1 MKNNYGKRLA
11 GSAKGNKIIN
21 VYGNVTWIN
30 RGIHQKELY
39 AAIEEQ
45 VTWEEIRRDIYNTAG
60 EIAERASEVSSILE
74 SPAELSIQ
82 QIVDLG
88 EMEKSLNR
96 KLDRLEQYQEDIKG
110 RYNAGEIKTWKEVNA
125 LKKVHKIL

>member
-30 RGIHQKELY
+30 RGIHQKQMF
-39 AAIEEQ
+39 EEVENQ
-45 VTWEEIRRDIYNTAG
+45 VTWEEIRREIYAMSGDIAQK
-60 EIAERASEVSSILE
+60 ALEVSQILE
-74 SPAELSIQ
+74 SPAELTLQ

-88 EMEKSLNR
+88 NMERSLER
-96 KLDRLEQYQEDIKG
+96 KLDRLENYQADVKN
-110 RYNAGEIKTWKEVNA
+110 RYDNGEIKTWKDVNT
-125 LKKVHKIL
+125 LKKVHKIS

>member
-1 MKNNYGKRLA
+1 MKNTYGKRLN

-30 RGIHQKELY
+30 RGIHQKQMF
-39 AAIEEQ
+39 EEVENQ
-45 VTWEEIRRDIYNTAG
+45 VTWEEIRREIYAMSGDIAQK
-60 EIAERASEVSSILE
+60 ALEVSQILE
-74 SPAELSIQ
+74 SPAELTLQ

-88 EMEKSLNR
+88 NMERSLER
-96 KLDRLEQYQEDIKG
+96 KLDRLENYQADVKN
-110 RYNAGEIKTWKEVNA
+110 RYDNGEIKTWKEVNA

>member
-1 MKNNYGKRLA
+1 MKNNYGKRLS

-30 RGIHQKELY
+30 RGIHQKQMF
-39 AAIEEQ
+39 EEVENQ
-45 VTWEEIRRDIYNTAG
+45 VTWEEIRREIYAMSGDIAQK
-60 EIAERASEVSSILE
+60 ALEVSQILE
-74 SPAELSIQ
+74 SPAELTLQ

-96 KLDRLEQYQEDIKG
+96 KLDRLEDFQMDIKW
-110 RYNAGEIKTWKEVNA
+110 RYKKGEVKTWKDVNA
-125 LKKVHKIL
+125 LKKVHKIS